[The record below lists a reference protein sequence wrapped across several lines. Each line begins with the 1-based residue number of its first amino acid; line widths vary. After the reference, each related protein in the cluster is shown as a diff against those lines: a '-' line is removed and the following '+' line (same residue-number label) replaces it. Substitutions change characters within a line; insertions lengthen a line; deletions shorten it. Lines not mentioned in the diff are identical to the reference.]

1 MHSAGSNANIL
12 AKHTRKTVREIL
24 AEYAGRE
31 AELEQARS
39 EVEEKKGG
47 AEEPV
52 GSQVD
57 TARVDRI
64 RGLKAF
70 PPLIM
75 PPALKQPDLKD
86 RLIKIFGLAKAL
98 VPVKRV
104 TDYQSSKGAVV
115 KRKGDAFSNDI
126 TFSLGRHDSAA
137 VTGLLER
144 GCPEELVERA
154 HLYYIG
160 NGTMQG
166 LLKRLGEG
174 LSAGSQSRGLLP
186 SVTTCLS
193 LFPHRP
199 VHLCLQV
206 DEMEYAPNLKCSY
219 GMPYTENSKL
229 DTVLVEGKQQVLFEI
244 ACKKAQEYLDMSR
257 RSQGELVS
265 HFNSHPEEYV
275 VMIKPKY
282 EIMERKN
289 FLEKVRPYYVYP
301 APLSLLYGYLSDQI
315 QGSIE
320 CFWENPLS
328 CMMVGFSW
336 AHGGASVFLDYVRGM
351 SRGSAKFLV
360 YSDDIT
366 LVVKGNYGG
375 CWVVAMDVKHLD
387 MSFKQ
392 RHTAWLMRSLKGL
405 LQGAERADAWKV
417 ILALWVGHA
426 IEAPT
431 LFNKALAFVTHMIH
445 SGVGGTTLLDCLLV
459 GAVIGGGMT
468 EFFAAT
474 SSKDVEEAVDGLVK
488 HMFDHG
494 LIVKEETKVVHTF
507 SPGEEKSELVEG
519 WTSSFTILGQKLCVH
534 DGELL
539 PKPDEQ
545 SLVNSHI
552 FPRPLKD
559 RSTRSELIN
568 RASRAQGLAVSGGY
582 WFEYMYKEL
591 KHSYETAVAE
601 LDASALAEL
610 QAAGVPVEKGYEKVD
625 VRSLFLK
632 GFPTRIALENVY
644 RRTIKLDPIMSRPQD
659 VYEPAPEQPVGAYVL
674 VLPSLPKTPHPEK
687 VQKDKGH
694 AARALVRRQ
703 AWVAKQK
710 EEKKQTPPAAA
721 KSKGG
726 GKAEKPKGVPAAA
739 KAMSSGKGANL
750 RAHKGVINL
759 PDVDEIVESEDEE
772 VTPVFHADDSGSE
785 GYLTN

>member
-24 AEYAGRE
+24 AEYAGRDADLE
-31 AELEQARS
+31 ARRS

-47 AEEPV
+47 VEEPV

-70 PPLIM
+70 PPLTM
-75 PPALKQPDLKD
+75 PAALKQPELKD
-86 RLIKIFGLAKAL
+86 RLVKIFGLATAL
-98 VPVKRV
+98 VPVKRT
-104 TDYQSSKGAVV
+104 TDYQSSKKAVI
-115 KRKGDAFSNDI
+115 KRRGDAFSNDVS
-126 TFSLGRHDSAA
+126 FSLGRHDSGA
-137 VTGLLER
+137 VAGLLER
-144 GCPEELVERA
+144 GCPEELIQRA

-174 LSAGSQSRGLLP
+174 LSAGASSRGLLP

-193 LFPHRP
+193 LFPHKP
-199 VHLCLQV
+199 IHLCLQV

-219 GMPYTENSKL
+219 GMPYTDNSKL
-229 DTVLVEGKQQVLFEI
+229 DAVEVEGKSVVLFEH
-244 ACKKAQEYLDMSR
+244 ACKKAQDYLDMAR

-265 HFNSHPEEYV
+265 YFNSHPEEYV

-301 APLSLLYGYLSDQI
+301 APLSLLYGYLGDQI
-315 QGSIE
+315 QNSIE

-351 SRGSAKFLV
+351 SRGSVKFLV

-366 LVVKGNYGG
+366 IIVKGTFGG
-375 CWVVAMDVKHLD
+375 CWIVAMDVKHLD
-387 MSFKQ
+387 MSIKQ
-392 RHTAWLMRSLKGL
+392 RHAAWLMRSLKGL
-405 LQGAERADAWKV
+405 LKGATHADAWKV

-431 LFNKALAFVTHMIH
+431 LFNRALLFVTHMIH
-445 SGVGGTTLLDCLLV
+445 SGVGGTTLLDCLVV

-474 SSKDVEEAVDGLVK
+474 SAEDVREAVEELAT
-488 HMFDHG
+488 HMYDHG
-494 LIVKEETKVVHTF
+494 LIVKEETKVVHLF
-507 SPGEEKSELVEG
+507 PPGEEKSELVEG
-519 WTSSFTILGQKLCVH
+519 WTSDFTILGQRLCVR

-545 SLVNSHI
+545 SLVNSHV

-568 RASRAQGLAVSGGY
+568 RAARAQGIAVSGGF
-582 WFEYMYKEL
+582 WFDYLYQEL
-591 KHSYETAVAE
+591 RHSYETAVAE

-610 QAAGVPVEKGYEKVD
+610 QASGVPVDKGYEKVD
-625 VRSLFLK
+625 VRALFQN
-632 GFPTRIALENVY
+632 GFPTKIALENVY
-644 RRTIKLDPIMSRPQD
+644 RRTIKLNPQMSAPQD
-659 VYEPAPEQPVGAYVL
+659 VYEPAPDQPAGAYVL
-674 VLPSLPKTPHPEK
+674 VLPSLPKTRQPEK

-694 AARALVRRQ
+694 EARKQ
-703 AWVAKQK
+703 ARKQVWMAKQK
-710 EEKKQTPPAAA
+710 EEKKTTPTVA
-721 KSKGG
+721 KGKGG
-726 GKAEKPKGVPAAA
+726 GKVEKPRGGAAAA

-750 RAHKGVINL
+750 RTHKGVINM
-759 PDVDEIVESEDEE
+759 PDLDEAIESEDEE
-772 VTPVFHADDSGSE
+772 VTPVFHDDGSDSE